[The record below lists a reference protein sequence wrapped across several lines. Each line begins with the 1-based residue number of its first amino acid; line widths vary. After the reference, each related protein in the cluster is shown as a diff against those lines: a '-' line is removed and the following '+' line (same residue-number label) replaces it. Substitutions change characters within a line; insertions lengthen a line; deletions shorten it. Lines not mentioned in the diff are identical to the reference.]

1 MQSEPMRVFILERSP
16 IMMIKLLAFFENK
29 PDVEVVEANQNIR
42 SFIDEAKRF
51 EMKELMKKLRPDV
64 IVLDLR
70 SALKSELFWVAKIK
84 DISFAP
90 VIAFTSVDFSREE
103 RNKLGLFASVMRP
116 DIDTLPFDMTPLN
129 KLLYHIR
136 NISIMSS
143 SRIHSEDKPAPSSV
157 PRLAVPS
164 DAPPVRFIAI
174 GSSAGGTEALLKLV
188 PSFPAN
194 MPCVIIVQHI
204 TKGFSEIFAE
214 HLGRK
219 TAMNVMVAYDGA
231 PVKPGILYLAPDGR
245 QLSVEKCGMHFVL
258 RCVKGLRV
266 SGHIPSVDVLFSSAA
281 LCAGRFAIGVILTGM
296 GQDGAEGLLKMR
308 RAGAYTIGQDE
319 DTSLIY
325 GMPKVAYNLGAVER
339 QLPLEKIAGD
349 LLAKIQGKAPH

>member
-1 MQSEPMRVFILERSP
+1 MHSEPMRVFILERSP

-51 EMKELMKKLRPDV
+51 EVRELMRKLRPDV
-64 IVLDLR
+64 IILDLR
-70 SALKSELFWVAKIK
+70 SANKSELFWASKIK
-84 DISFAP
+84 DLSFAP
-90 VIAFTSVDFSREE
+90 IIAFTSMEFSRND
-103 RNKLGLFASVMRP
+103 RNKLGLFASVLRP
-116 DIDTLPFDMTPLN
+116 DIDSVPFDITPLN
-129 KLLYHIR
+129 KLLYYRR
-136 NISIMSS
+136 NINIMTSPRCQS
-143 SRIHSEDKPAPSSV
+143 DEKSLFPTVPGLSV
-157 PRLAVPS
+157 SS

-204 TKGFSEIFAE
+204 AKGFADIFAE

-219 TAMNVMVAYDGA
+219 TAMNVMVGYDGA
-231 PVKPGILYLAPDGR
+231 PVKTGVLYIAPDGL
-245 QLSVEKCGMHFVL
+245 QLTVEKSGVQFVI
-258 RCVKGLRV
+258 RCSKGERV
-266 SGHIPSVDVLFSSAA
+266 SGHIPSADVLFSSAA

-296 GQDGAEGLLKMR
+296 GHDGAEGLLKMKI
-308 RAGAYTIGQDE
+308 AGAYTIGQDKE
-319 DTSLIY
+319 TSLIY

-349 LLAKIQGKAPH
+349 IMAKL